1 MNETVS
7 IAKLQSQVDK
17 MIEAMTETE
26 TGKRMWEEIQRKQKR
41 EDIKKAKSIIK
52 VFQQGLD
59 ENIERLQTCQ
69 RILNFLKN
77 GNEDEMTSFSFDRL
91 EEHYEQIKNTI
102 DSQMTLLDELEFCLK
117 Y

>member
-7 IAKLQSQVDK
+7 IAKLQSQIDK
-17 MIEAMTETE
+17 MVELMTNTE
-26 TGKRMWEEIQRKQKR
+26 TGKRMWEEAQKKQKQ
-41 EDIKKAKSIIK
+41 EDIKKAHSIIELLQK
-52 VFQQGLD
+52 GLD
-59 ENIERLQTCQ
+59 TNIERLQTCQ

-77 GNEDEMTSFSFDRL
+77 GNEDEMISFSFDRL

-102 DSQMTLLDELEFCLK
+102 ESQMALIDELEFCLK